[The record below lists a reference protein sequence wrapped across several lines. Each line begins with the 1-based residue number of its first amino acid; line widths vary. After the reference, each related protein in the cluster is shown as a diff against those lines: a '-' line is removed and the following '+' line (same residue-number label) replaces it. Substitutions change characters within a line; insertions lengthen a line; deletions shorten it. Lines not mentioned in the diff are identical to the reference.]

1 MKIAI
6 VDDNRSE
13 RQKLGGTIAEWS
25 RENNLI
31 AEPEYFGSGE
41 SFSAAIQTKSFDIVF
56 MDIIMD
62 GRNGIETAKKLRE
75 RSIDTLLVF
84 ITSSPEYM
92 AQAFPCHAFDY
103 VMKPFTQ
110 ERIAQVLDE
119 AKRALGRLGEVTE
132 IAGEKFLLSDILYVY
147 ADSNY
152 CDIHS
157 KHGNRRV
164 RLSFA
169 ELSDKLTRYPPFMII
184 SRGVAVNFDNAI
196 LIDGLE
202 CVICNGDHIPV
213 SRRKAKE
220 VEQFFMDRQFSKL
233 LEEGT

>member
-6 VDDNRSE
+6 VDDNQTE
-13 RQKLGGTIAEWS
+13 QKRLGAFIDDWS
-25 RENNLI
+25 RDNSLI
-31 AEPEYFGSGE
+31 AEPKYFGSGE
-41 SFSAAIQTKSFDIVF
+41 GFSSAIQTETFDIVF

-62 GRNGIETAKKLRE
+62 GKNGIETAKKLRE
-75 RSIDTLLVF
+75 RNIDTLLVF
-84 ITSSPEYM
+84 ITASPEYM

-103 VMKPFTQ
+103 VVKPYSRA
-110 ERIAQVLDE
+110 RIAQVLDE
-119 AKRALGRLGEVTE
+119 AKRALGRLGEIAE

-152 CDIHS
+152 CDIHG
-157 KHGNRRV
+157 KHGNRRL

-169 ELSDKLTRYPPFMII
+169 ELSNRLMQYPSFMII
-184 SRGVAVNFDNAI
+184 SRGVVVNFDNAV

-233 LEEGT
+233 REEGT

>member
-1 MKIAI
+1 MKAAI
-6 VDDNRSE
+6 VDDNPAE
-13 RQKLGGTIAEWS
+13 QKKLGDLIIEWS
-25 RENNLI
+25 QKNNLFI
-31 AEPEYFGSGE
+31 EPAYFDSGE
-41 SFSAAIQTKSFDIVF
+41 SFSAAIQNKDFDIVF

-62 GRNGIETAKKLRE
+62 GSNGIETAKQLRE
-75 RSIDTLLVF
+75 RNIDTLLVF
-84 ITSSPEYM
+84 ITASPEFM

-103 VMKPFTQ
+103 VVKPYTR

-119 AKRALGRLGEVTE
+119 AKRALGRIGDVTE
-132 IAGEKFLLSDILYVY
+132 LAGEKFLLSDILYVY

-152 CDIHS
+152 CEIHGM
-157 KHGNRRV
+157 HGNRRV

-169 ELSDKLTRYPPFMII
+169 ELSDKLTQYPSFMII
-184 SRGVAVNFDNAI
+184 SRGVAVNFDNAV

-233 LEEGT
+233 LAEGT